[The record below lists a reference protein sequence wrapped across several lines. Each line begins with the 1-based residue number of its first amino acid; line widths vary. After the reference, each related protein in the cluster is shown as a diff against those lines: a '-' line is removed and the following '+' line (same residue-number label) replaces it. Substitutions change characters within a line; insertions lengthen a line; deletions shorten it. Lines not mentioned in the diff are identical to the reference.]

1 MTIVIVLFVGA
12 MATLVLLAIRNEMV
26 YSYRQRLLTRV
37 SQQTKREL
45 WGNWERW
52 YDAWDEVGY
61 DQMVI
66 QFWRRL
72 PSFYEDTLLSELTT
86 RKWR

>member
-1 MTIVIVLFVGA
+1 MIIVIVLFVSI
-12 MATLVLLAIRNEMV
+12 MATLVLLSIRNEMV

-37 SQQTKREL
+37 GQQTKREL
-45 WGNWERW
+45 WDNWERW
-52 YDAWDEVGY
+52 YEAWDEVDY
-61 DQMVI
+61 DQMVF

-72 PSFYEDTLLSELTT
+72 PSFYKDTLLSELTT